1 VDAVLKDVDWR
12 TLVFLGAIFVLIQA
26 FTKTG
31 LLQGLSVQR
40 YNWFGSEVTLVQLAK
55 GALLLLALTALM
67 G

>member
-1 VDAVLKDVDWR
+1 
-12 TLVFLGAIFVLIQA
+12 VFLGAIFVLIQA